1 MKDRIYIGEVFHEVL
16 AANTVIKIG
25 NSTHTLY
32 EYNNESTESVTV
44 KIDTKGFQAGYYT
57 IVLNTSGNMTIDN
70 VTVIDPMAQTD
81 HLTELQSQLDE
92 INKVLAARIN
102 NDASQLTINNKTLVH
117 EDLNTLMTLKNNI
130 TKQVNDLKRKI
141 KQGNNGFFKS
151 TIHCR

>member
-1 MKDRIYIGEVFHEVL
+1 MKDRIYIGEVLHEVL
-16 AANTVIKIG
+16 SPNTVIKIG
-25 NSTHTLY
+25 NSTRTLY
-32 EYNNESTESVTV
+32 EYNNESTATVTV
-44 KIDTKGFQAGYYT
+44 TIDTNEFQAGYYT
-57 IVLNTSGNMTIDN
+57 IVLNTSGIMTIDN

-81 HLTELQSQLDE
+81 RLTELQAQVDE
-92 INKVLAARIN
+92 INKILAARIN

-141 KQGNNGFFKS
+141 KQGNKGFFKS